1 MSTYTPL
8 KSTVEDK
15 SDAAGSDMMATV
27 FSSAKAAS
35 LSVEDILKEFRT
47 DAKVGLKHDEAE
59 RRRMLHGLNEF
70 DMVEETPLWCR
81 YMDQVSWFMVQCG
94 DTV

>member
-35 LSVEDILKEFRT
+35 LSVEEFRT
-47 DAKVGLKHDEAE
+47 DAKVGLKHDPAYAIDENRSSE
-59 RRRMLHGLNEF
+59 N
-70 DMVEETPLWCR
+70 
-81 YMDQVSWFMVQCG
+81 
-94 DTV
+94 